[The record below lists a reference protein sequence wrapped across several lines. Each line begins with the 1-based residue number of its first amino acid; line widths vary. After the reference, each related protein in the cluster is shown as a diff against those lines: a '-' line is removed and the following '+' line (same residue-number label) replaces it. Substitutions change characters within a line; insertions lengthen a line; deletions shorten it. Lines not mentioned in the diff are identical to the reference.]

1 MNLGR
6 PLKGV
11 FLLPKFTLSISILI
25 EKVKIWKRY
34 FLEQKPPLVA
44 PARRLSLCRRNFPVE
59 S

>member
-44 PARRLSLCRRNFPVE
+44 PAR
-59 S
+59 